1 VLKHLLKLTSE
12 HVEIVL
18 WGRSMGAVTLVRY
31 MSENK
36 TANRN
41 VRVVVLDSP
50 FQSLQSLIVEL
61 VNQKIKMPK
70 FLIEMFLKYLEPEIE

>member
-1 VLKHLLKLTSE
+1 
-12 HVEIVL
+12 
-18 WGRSMGAVTLVRY
+18 MGAVTVVRY

-36 TANRN
+36 VGCKN

-50 FQSLQSLIVEL
+50 FRSLQSLIVEL

-70 FLIEMFLKYLEPEIE
+70 FLIEMFLKYLEPVI